1 MMLGRLTTAAT
12 TTMIGSRLSIPCHR
26 LIRPSLIMYFS
37 TAPMVRFFFLLKV
50 NDSVSIFFVLSAKQP
65 IVDIVAQEMKAAM
78 KAKEASKL
86 STIRM
91 IRTGFQNAA
100 IELKIDTLS
109 DEQVR
114 KNNNK
119 VTARAGHSLCALT
132 TKI

>member
-1 MMLGRLTTAAT
+1 
-12 TTMIGSRLSIPCHR
+12 
-26 LIRPSLIMYFS
+26 
-37 TAPMVRFFFLLKV
+37 
-50 NDSVSIFFVLSAKQP
+50 
-65 IVDIVAQEMKAAM
+65 VDIVAQEMKAAM

-114 KNNNK
+114 TKNTTTHGKSRLLASRSGNK
-119 VTARAGHSLCALT
+119 NLT
-132 TKI
+132 QMKMKYNRSMHP